1 MPAAESLTVSAST
14 HVPST
19 ESRSA
24 LERRGRPFL
33 RWAGSK
39 RKQLGRLSA
48 FWSDDYQRYVEP
60 FAGSACLFFEL
71 APPAALLADSN
82 SALIE
87 VYRVVR
93 DNPKEVYARL
103 CAIVRDKATY
113 NEWRAKDP
121 KTLDRQTRAVRFLF
135 LNRNCFNGIYRTN
148 ADGKFNVPMGRRPG
162 DYFSLEDLEHCA
174 QLLGRA
180 NLLAADFEKTLT
192 RIRPGD
198 FVYIDPPFAVTSRRV
213 FRQYGKT
220 PFDVTD
226 IPRLSKCL
234 AEIDRVG
241 GAFLVSYADC
251 TEARSLAKGRY
262 CVRLPV
268 RRNVAGFAGKRRNAY
283 EWLISNRPVP
293 AGVKVG

>member
-1 MPAAESLTVSAST
+1 MEDLAVNEHMHVMSADDCT
-14 HVPST
+14 PP
-19 ESRSA
+19 
-24 LERRGRPFL
+24 ERHGRPFL

-48 FWSDDYQRYVEP
+48 FWSADYKRYVEP

-93 DNPKEVYARL
+93 DTPKQVYEQL
-103 CAIVRDKATY
+103 CAILRDKATY
-113 NEWRAKDP
+113 NEWRSKDP

-162 DYFSLEDLEHCA
+162 DYFSLEELEHCA
-174 QLLGRA
+174 GLLGRA
-180 NLLAADFEKTLT
+180 TLLAADFEKTLT

-198 FVYIDPPFAVTSRRV
+198 FVYLDPPFAVKSRRV

-226 IPRLSKCL
+226 IPRLSRCL
-234 AEIDRVG
+234 AEIEQVG
-241 GAFLVSYADC
+241 AAFLVSYADC
-251 TEARSLAKGRY
+251 TEARALAKGRHS
-262 CVRLPV
+262 VRLPV
-268 RRNVAGFAGKRRNAY
+268 RRHVAGFAGKRRNAY
-283 EWLISNRPVP
+283 EWLISNRPLP
-293 AGVKVG
+293 AALKVG